1 MITAKTPGEEA
12 GKPKNWQLRA
22 KILLRVSI
30 TLAVVA
36 VGTTIGWL
44 NSYAPLAKDW
54 SIIANVATA
63 VGTLGL
69 ALFAVLAWRLQIKN
83 LTKMEEQIRTS
94 ENRVIEE
101 RQQAY
106 FVDYMLALK
115 KMADSATDSDI
126 DTAKLREKTTDTW
139 MAWSMDMMR
148 EHQEMREVTGTFNR
162 MLGEQAQD
170 IDLDMHMVEANIRAS
185 DKVSDRDGEES
196 ERIVTKF
203 AREYLPSVRAYLGV
217 IQDWQMN
224 PSRRKEITAKL
235 KASISDAL
243 LQSDNYV

>member
-1 MITAKTPGEEA
+1 MITAETLKCTVPSPNAVKDAVIYCVTGDTSWPDNMTA
-12 GKPKNWQLRA
+12 WA
-22 KILLRVSI
+22 TVV
-30 TLAVVA
+30 LAVFA
-36 VGTTIGWL
+36 
-44 NSYAPLAKDW
+44 
-54 SIIANVATA
+54 IAAWATA
-63 VGTLGL
+63 RRTLG
-69 ALFAVLAWRLQIKN
+69 
-83 LTKMEEQIRTS
+83 KMEEQIRTS

-106 FVDYMLALK
+106 FVEYMLALK

-139 MAWSMDMMR
+139 MVWSMDMMR

-162 MLGEQAQD
+162 MLGEQAED
-170 IDLDMHMVEANIRAS
+170 FDLDMQMVETNIRAS

-196 ERIVTKF
+196 ARIVTKF

-243 LQSDNYV
+243 LRSDNYV